1 MLGNKNPHGARQGN
15 ELAFAM
21 AVGGEP
27 VVAIDLFHEVAQRD
41 ASIGRYVAY
50 PLPNQR
56 LKVDQCLSSTNADAV
71 LFSHV
76 D

>member
-1 MLGNKNPHGARQGN
+1 
-15 ELAFAM
+15 
-21 AVGGEP
+21 
-27 VVAIDLFHEVAQRD
+27 
-41 ASIGRYVAY
+41 
-50 PLPNQR
+50 LPNQR